1 MNFNNDIERK
11 RKRTKF
17 LATYGDPID
26 GLNQYQINSLWY
38 PTWFTIERM
47 IFCATTLYLWEM
59 PLMILFVRMVLFFM
73 TYIFVATTK
82 LYEDP
87 LTERLELMDQV
98 ISILLVDIMILFTEL
113 MNEGN

>member
-98 ISILLVDIMILFTEL
+98 ISILLVDIMILFTGL

>member
-1 MNFNNDIERK
+1 
-11 RKRTKF
+11 
-17 LATYGDPID
+17 
-26 GLNQYQINSLWY
+26 
-38 PTWFTIERM
+38 
-47 IFCATTLYLWEM
+47 
-59 PLMILFVRMVLFFM
+59 MILFVRMVLFFM

-98 ISILLVDIMILFTEL
+98 ISILLVDIMILFTGL